1 MASSEESPD
10 FAQEIISTLLSAD
23 RAVAESQS
31 TQPEQPELLEMTPDE
46 QPVLEPVPE
55 PDFVTLSLAV
65 EDVRAVL
72 IQQQDLQKVALTQL
86 NILFVVN
93 TALLSVLSFSKLIFS
108 QTWFSLIEIGGFL
121 ISFSLLINA
130 LVPRQVSVTPN
141 PATIQS
147 QIAKPANDYRQQ
159 LLRSFQKIY
168 QSNQQ
173 RLDDVADSLVKASY
187 TLWGILITALLH
199 ILATV
204 LY

>member
-1 MASSEESPD
+1 MKNCTGTESKRLKARK
-10 FAQEIISTLLSAD
+10 AQLRHCLCTRALFNDYLSH
-23 RAVAESQS
+23 
-31 TQPEQPELLEMTPDE
+31 
-46 QPVLEPVPE
+46 
-55 PDFVTLSLAV
+55 
-65 EDVRAVL
+65 
-72 IQQQDLQKVALTQL
+72 
-86 NILFVVN
+86 ILFVVN

>member
-10 FAQEIISTLLSAD
+10 FAQGIISTLLSAD

-31 TQPEQPELLEMTPDE
+31 TQPEQPERLEMASDE
-46 QPVLEPVPE
+46 QSVLEPVPE

-187 TLWGILITALLH
+187 PLWGILITALLH